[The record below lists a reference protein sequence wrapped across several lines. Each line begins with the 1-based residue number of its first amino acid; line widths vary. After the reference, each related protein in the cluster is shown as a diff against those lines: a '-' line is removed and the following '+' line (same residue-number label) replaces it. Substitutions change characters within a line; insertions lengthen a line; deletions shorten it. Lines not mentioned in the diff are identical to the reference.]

1 MYHRFQHIYPLE
13 NEAKRSCFEWFEW
26 PANASN
32 AVNDMPRYASWP
44 FMDITILLH
53 LRSSSWANPSHNA
66 TIFHGSSSLWNL
78 LLSASHTSWT
88 CWRDSQWISQERT
101 SWSPGNVKGAC
112 PNHRATLNRS
122 EQKSE
127 QNTTWLQGSSRLLTR
142 GRGVLDSLG
151 PRGAWSL
158 QLLHSSLHLRPGLGA
173 EHSWG
178 NPELQHLWKAKDL
191 HAQRCS
197 RGLDLMSVCP
207 LPTDGALIMHWLCLS
222 LQFATA
228 VGQREEIVA
237 DSHRRT
243 CFRFCTFE
251 AAKTGKNQVWMVT
264 QTSCPSVWKLRKWI
278 RAWTEV
284 ACPWL
289 TIGVACDL
297 HDRYQLNMHFLCE
310 NNSSTKWE
318 KLKCVKCVGWN
329 HFEIFAH
336 SVKSVSLCRKSVFGK
351 SSAELPKTRERCDKF
366 AGRIALQA
374 QNPNFG
380 HRKTIKL
387 WIDWVDYLD
396 NLKL

>member
-13 NEAKRSCFEWFEW
+13 NEAKRTCFEWFEW

-101 SWSPGNVKGAC
+101 SWSPGNVNGAC

-122 EQKSE
+122 EQIWTKH
-127 QNTTWLQGSSRLLTR
+127 NLTSRHLTR

-158 QLLHSSLHLRPGLGA
+158 HLLLHSSLHLRPRLGA

-178 NPELQHLWKAKDL
+178 NPELRHLWKMKDL

-197 RGLDLMSVCP
+197 RGLDLMSMS
-207 LPTDGALIMHWLCLS
+207 TAYRWGTNYALIMHWLCLS

-228 VGQREEIVA
+228 VGRREEIVT
-237 DSHRRT
+237 DSHCRAFVHAADCVLLRLQRLERT
-243 CFRFCTFE
+243 KSEWSPKLLVLASESWESESVPDGSCLSLAHDAWGRLPRPTCRPLSAQHALSSRKQSNT
-251 AAKTGKNQVWMVT
+251 KNGGKNSAETILKYVFTASNPCRFVANLSGSHQRNF
-264 QTSCPSVWKLRKWI
+264 QRPEKGATSSQDELPPGLRI
-278 RAWTEV
+278 QISDT
-284 ACPWL
+284 
-289 TIGVACDL
+289 
-297 HDRYQLNMHFLCE
+297 
-310 NNSSTKWE
+310 E
-318 KLKCVKCVGWN
+318 KLY
-329 HFEIFAH
+329 
-336 SVKSVSLCRKSVFGK
+336 
-351 SSAELPKTRERCDKF
+351 
-366 AGRIALQA
+366 
-374 QNPNFG
+374 
-380 HRKTIKL
+380 KTI
-387 WIDWVDYLD
+387 
-396 NLKL
+396 